1 MDRLDFI
8 ASLASGLDSVVDCG
22 CDHAYT
28 LINCIKKYGVK
39 KGLGLDINE
48 GPLESARKN
57 VIENNLSE
65 SISLEKAD
73 GLTTYDKDYEGLII
87 SGMGGSLICDIL
99 DYDIDVTK
107 TFKKLILSPHNDTS
121 KVRFF
126 LINNGFKITE
136 EYMIEENNHIY
147 EIIVS
152 TNEPLD
158 RKYDFYDM
166 KFGPILR
173 NEKSELFV
181 KKYSELLN
189 QTNKA
194 LEQATNETQIARLKI
209 TKAMLE
215 EILA

>member
-8 ASLASGLDSVVDCG
+8 ASLSSGLNSVVDCG

-28 LINCIKKYGVK
+28 LINCVKKYGVK
-39 KGLGLDINE
+39 MGLGLDVNAS
-48 GPLESARKN
+48 PLAQAKKN
-57 VIENNLSE
+57 VIENHLE
-65 SISLEKAD
+65 DSIELELAD
-73 GLTTYDKDYEGLII
+73 GLTSYNGSYEGLII
-87 SGMGGSLICDIL
+87 SGMGGSLISEIL
-99 DYDIDVTK
+99 DYDTEVTR
-107 TFKKLILSPHNDTS
+107 TFKKLILSPHNDAA

-126 LINNGFKITE
+126 LINNNFRIVN

-147 EIIVS
+147 EIIVA
-152 TNEPLD
+152 TNEKLD

-173 NEKSELFV
+173 KEKCELFV
-181 KKYSELLN
+181 KKYTELLN

-194 LEQATNETQIARLKI
+194 LENAKEDVQVSRLKM

>member
-8 ASLASGLDSVVDCG
+8 ASLTKGVDSVVDCG

-28 LINCIKKYGVK
+28 LINCIKKYDVK
-39 KGLGLDINE
+39 KGLGLDINQ
-48 GPLESARKN
+48 GPLDQAKKN
-57 VIENNLSE
+57 VLENNLSDKIE
-65 SISLEKAD
+65 LELAD
-73 GLTTYDKDYEGLII
+73 GLTSYDKNYDCLII
-87 SGMGGSLICDIL
+87 SGMGGSLMTEIL
-99 DYDIDVTK
+99 DYDVEVTR
-107 TFKKLILSPHNDTS
+107 TFKRLILSPHNDTN

-126 LINNGFKITE
+126 LINNNFRIVD

-147 EIIVS
+147 EIIVA
-152 TNEPLD
+152 TNEKLN
-158 RKYDFYDM
+158 RKYDFYDL

-173 NEKSELFV
+173 VKKPELFI
-181 KKYSELLN
+181 KKYTTLLE

-194 LEQATNETQIARLKI
+194 LESATDLEQITRLKM